1 MSSIFN
7 LILTCT
13 WKYLHFLSFANEMR
27 HIYILDINWNKL
39 ILHLIIRMAW
49 GNKHGNVV
57 NTNHCRVISHIHGVS
72 WIMLW
77 YFMRK
82 KFSIYNGDELHPAD
96 YLRWLRFM
104 ICCWKS
110 VCKIQNI
117 CYHILRCK
125 CHTCYEIFSFNHYR
139 YTSVNY
145 TSTFELICIIFLIR
159 TKIAFPSLVTF
170 SSKTSSHIN
179 G

>member
-1 MSSIFN
+1 MHIDIFTPCILPTKCVTSTSWISIE
-7 LILTCT
+7 T
-13 WKYLHFLSFANEMR
+13 
-27 HIYILDINWNKL
+27 L

-110 VCKIQNI
+110 VWKI
-117 CYHILRCK
+117 
-125 CHTCYEIFSFNHYR
+125 EIYVITLYDVSIISAIEFI
-139 YTSVNY
+139 SV
-145 TSTFELICIIFLIR
+145 
-159 TKIAFPSLVTF
+159 SLVITNIYLPRIHQNLNRNRLF
-170 SSKTSSHIN
+170 C
-179 G
+179 

>member
-1 MSSIFN
+1 MYFN

-13 WKYLHFLSFANEMR
+13 WKYLHLLSLANKMR

-39 ILHLIIRMAW
+39 ILHLIIRIAW
-49 GNKHGNVV
+49 GTKHGNVV
-57 NTNHCRVISHIHGVS
+57 NINHCRVISHIHGVS

-117 CYHILRCK
+117 CYQILRCK
-125 CHTCYEIFSFNHYR
+125 CHKCYELDGWYI
-139 YTSVNY
+139 
-145 TSTFELICIIFLIR
+145 
-159 TKIAFPSLVTF
+159 
-170 SSKTSSHIN
+170 
-179 G
+179 